1 MFKFSLNDT
10 RLLEQAKRQSRVRSK
25 DFGKIK
31 ISSTGTKIYHGL
43 GLVPKVI
50 SVQPVDFYLVG
61 GSFPTYILDPM
72 PDTSYIYIK
81 SSVDAYFTVYVA
93 GGL

>member
-1 MFKFSLNDT
+1 MFKFSLDNM
-10 RLLEQAKRQSRVRSK
+10 RLLDEAKRQSRVRSK
-25 DFGKIK
+25 DFGKVK

-43 GLVPKVI
+43 GRVPMVVSI
-50 SVQPVDFYLVG
+50 HPVDFILVD

-72 PDTSYIYIK
+72 PNTSYIYIK

-93 GGL
+93 GG

>member
-1 MFKFSLNDT
+1 MFRFSLDNM
-10 RLLEQAKRQSRVRSK
+10 RLLDEAKRQSRVRSK
-25 DFGKIK
+25 NFGKVK

-43 GLVPKVI
+43 GCVPMVVSI
-50 SVQPVDFYLVG
+50 QPVDFILVG
-61 GSFPTYILDPM
+61 GSFPTHILDPI

-93 GGL
+93 GG

>member
-1 MFKFSLNDT
+1 MFKFSLRDT
-10 RLLEQAKRQSRVRSK
+10 RLLEQAERRSRGRSK
-25 DFGKIK
+25 NFGRIK
-31 ISSTGTKIYHGL
+31 ISPTGTKIYHGL
-43 GLVPKVI
+43 GLVPTVVSI
-50 SVQPVDFYLVG
+50 QPVDFYLVG

-93 GGL
+93 GG